1 MAASPTS
8 VGFIPP
14 NVAHLVHVRLDGPN
28 YTTWLSQIR
37 PVLRTNDFMG
47 IVDGS
52 EPCPPEK
59 ISDDKGITTLN
70 PAFILWTK
78 KDQFI
83 LSLLNSTLTE
93 KVLASLYGMETS
105 RQVWTHLSTRFAS
118 ESRSHIVYVKRQ
130 LQHLHQGS

>member
-1 MAASPTS
+1 MAASPIS
-8 VGFIPP
+8 IGLIPP
-14 NVAHLVHVRLDGPN
+14 NVAHLVYVLLDGPN

-37 PVLRTNDFMG
+37 PVLQTNDFMG
-47 IVDGS
+47 IVDGF
-52 EPCPPEK
+52 ELCPPEM

-70 PAFILWTK
+70 PAFVLWIK

-105 RQVWTHLSTRFAS
+105 CQVWTHLS
-118 ESRSHIVYVKRQ
+118 I
-130 LQHLHQGS
+130 